1 MYYKLRYFG
10 CSIRWKIGF
19 LGSDFIKGP
28 NRFIKVFIGFRY
40 WRFKI
45 YKFGIKG
52 INKISPIR
60 GVSIDLFPNWNE
72 TGKSAG
78 YLYNLIFI
86 DYINYSLDTGIYD
99 RQNKGRT
106 KMDQT
111 GSISSGETRCNR
123 VNCMYYII
131 KHVLVWKKINLYLA
145 LHLSV
150 FSFHVQNR
158 FSCISKWYRFVIHQN
173 LISQFRKC
181 F

>member
-52 INKISPIR
+52 INKVSPIR

-72 TGKSAG
+72 TGESAG
-78 YLYNLIFI
+78 YLYNLKFI

-106 KMDQT
+106 KMDK
-111 GSISSGETRCNR
+111 NR
-123 VNCMYYII
+123 KHLVRRGPMQQSQL
-131 KHVLVWKKINLYLA
+131 HVLHHKACLGLEKKSICTWPYTCLYL
-145 LHLSV
+145 V
-150 FSFHVQNR
+150 FMSKIAFRVFQNDIVLW
-158 FSCISKWYRFVIHQN
+158 SIKI
-173 LISQFRKC
+173 
-181 F
+181 